1 MAIVRKN
8 SLFEALRGALGKE
21 IVFKQY
27 KDKTVVSRY
36 PDMSNVQPSERQL
49 EQRRLM
55 REANAYA
62 SKVKRDPE
70 LRTIYEEKLAPGESV
85 FHPAKHDFFENL
97 KK

>member
-55 REANAYA
+55 REASAYA

-70 LRTIYEEKLAPGESV
+70 LRTIYEGKLAPGESV
-85 FHPAKHDFFENL
+85 FHRAKRDFFENL